1 MGYRAVL
8 PSNIMRVMTMTIEH
22 GLRVPMV
29 GTPQDTGAYAKLVEE
44 NGFDFMWVPD
54 TPLLAGLWRD
64 VYMHLTCAALETSKI
79 RLGPGVTNPITRHP
93 VAVGS
98 AIVTL
103 DEVSNGRAEVPY
115 GTGYSSAY
123 IIGRKAATL
132 KLMREATSLWRGIF
146 SGERTQLGGLE
157 IELNPPR
164 AHIPIIMA
172 ASGPKALQTA
182 GEVADGVLI
191 MVGAHPGCVE
201 WALEHIDAGVAKA
214 GRSASDVKRTLVVTA
229 CVDDDRQRAIDTMR
243 PCVGNLCRHRIVGEL
258 FDRAGLTP
266 PEVPDNIPQPYPD
279 LGHAVDWEEAKRATS
294 WIPDD
299 VVAAMNAL
307 GSGAEVAE
315 RVQALSALNIDAIWW
330 RDHGTWEHPEALR
343 KGLVEEV
350 LPRL

>member
-172 ASGPKALQTA
+172 ASGWCTHNGGRPSGLRR
-182 GEVADGVLI
+182 
-191 MVGAHPGCVE
+191 MGA
-201 WALEHIDAGVAKA
+201 
-214 GRSASDVKRTLVVTA
+214 
-229 CVDDDRQRAIDTMR
+229 RAYR
-243 PCVGNLCRHRIVGEL
+243 CRC
-258 FDRAGLTP
+258 
-266 PEVPDNIPQPYPD
+266 
-279 LGHAVDWEEAKRATS
+279 
-294 WIPDD
+294 
-299 VVAAMNAL
+299 
-307 GSGAEVAE
+307 
-315 RVQALSALNIDAIWW
+315 
-330 RDHGTWEHPEALR
+330 R
-343 KGLVEEV
+343 KGGPISLGCQANARGDC
-350 LPRL
+350 LR

>member
-1 MGYRAVL
+1 M
-8 PSNIMRVMTMTIEH
+8 NIEH

-29 GTPQDTGAYAKLVEE
+29 GTPQETGAYAKRVEE

-103 DEVSNGRAEVPY
+103 DEVSDGRAEVPY

-132 KLMREATSLWRGIF
+132 KLMRESAALWRGIF
-146 SGERTQLGGLE
+146 SGARTELGGLE
-157 IELNPPR
+157 IALDPPR
-164 AHIPIIMA
+164 PDIPIIMA
-172 ASGPKALQTA
+172 ASGPRALQLA
-182 GEVADGVLI
+182 GEIADGVLI
-191 MVGAHPGCVE
+191 MVGAHQGCVE
-201 WALEHIDAGVAKA
+201 WALEHIEAGMAKA
-214 GRSASDVKRTLVVTA
+214 GRSRADVRRTLVLTA
-229 CVDDDRQRAIDTMR
+229 CVDDDKQRAIDLMR
-243 PCVGNLCRHRIVGEL
+243 PCVGNLCRHRFVGEL
-258 FDRAGLTP
+258 FERAGLTP
-266 PEVPDNIPQPYPD
+266 PAVPDNIPQPYPD
-279 LGHAVDWEEAKRATS
+279 LGHAVDWEEAKRATA

-299 VVAAMNAL
+299 VVAAMIAL
-307 GSGAEVAE
+307 GSGAEVAA
-315 RVQALSALNIDAIWW
+315 RVQALVECDIDGLWW
-330 RDHGTWEHPEALR
+330 RDHGTWERPDALM
-343 KGLVEEV
+343 KGIVEEV

>member
-1 MGYRAVL
+1 
-8 PSNIMRVMTMTIEH
+8 MTIEH

-29 GTPQDTGAYAKLVEE
+29 GTPQDTGAYARQVEAD
-44 NGFDFMWVPD
+44 GFDFMWVPD

-79 RLGPGVTNPITRHP
+79 FFCKVLSNTLIFNSVF
-93 VAVGS
+93 VGS

-103 DEVSNGRAEVPY
+103 DEVSDGRAEVPY

-132 KLMREATSLWRGIF
+132 KLMREAAALWRGIF
-146 SGERTQLGGLE
+146 TGERTQLGGLE
-157 IELNPPR
+157 IELDPPR

-201 WALEHIDAGVAKA
+201 WALEHVNAGIAKA
-214 GRSASDVKRTLVVTA
+214 GRAASDVKKTLVITA

-243 PCVGNLCRHRIVGEL
+243 PCVGNLCRHRFVGEL

-266 PEVPDNIPQPYPD
+266 PPVPDNIPQPYPD
-279 LGHAVDWEEAKRATS
+279 LGHAIDWEEAKRATA

-299 VVAAMNAL
+299 VVAGMNAL

-315 RVQALSALNIDAIWW
+315 RVQALSALDIDAIWW
-330 RDHGTWEHPEALR
+330 RDHGTWAHPEALR
-343 KGLVEEV
+343 QGLVNAV
-350 LPRL
+350 FPRL